1 MSDAVGGTKG
11 GESVIPM
18 RLVGAIPVL
27 MLGPQL
33 EQILRIMAWKWSPF
47 GPFGVFRGIAG
58 AAW

>member
-33 EQILRIMAWKWSPF
+33 EQILRIMA
-47 GPFGVFRGIAG
+47 
-58 AAW
+58 